1 MANEKYSPDFEEK
14 WYRFWEE
21 NGYFKPLLDE
31 KRKPYSIVIPPPNV
45 TGALHM
51 GHALNGTLQDIMVR
65 YKRMKGYD
73 VLWVPGT
80 DHAGIATQNM
90 VEKELA
96 KEGKRKEDI
105 GREEFVKLVWE
116 WKEKY
121 GNRIITQMKRLGL
134 SCDWSRLRFTMD
146 EKLSRAVKRVFV
158 TLYKEGLIY
167 KDKYIIN
174 WCPRCHTAL
183 SDLEVEYRE
192 EDGKLYYI
200 SYPLEDGTGE
210 LIVATTRPETMFG
223 DTAVAVHPEDE
234 RYRSMVG
241 KSVILPVKNKPI
253 PIIADEYV
261 DPSFGSGVVKITPA
275 HDPNDF
281 EVGRRHGLDIV
292 VAIDD
297 RGRMTEEALH
307 YKGMDRFECRMK
319 LVQELEYK
327 GFVRK
332 VISYKHSVGHCY
344 RCKTVIEPYVSDQWF
359 VRTKPLA
366 KVAIDAVKEG
376 KTRFIPSNWENTYFE
391 WMYNIRD
398 WCISRQLW
406 WGHRIPVYEC
416 QECGK
421 YTVSEEPPA
430 RCEHCGS
437 KKLKQEEDVLDTWFS
452 SALWP
457 FSTLGWPE
465 ETYELKRFYP
475 TSLLVTG
482 FDIIFFWVARMMM
495 MGLHFMGDV
504 PFKDVYIHA
513 LVRDQYGQKM
523 SKTKG
528 NVIDPMEVIEKYGAD
543 SVRFTLAILAAQGR
557 DIKLS
562 EDKIEGY
569 RRFMNKI
576 WNAYRYIKLN
586 TENTDYSEKPKKL
599 SFASLWIKS
608 RFARTVKAVE
618 NALGEYRYNEAAST
632 IYQFIWHEF
641 CDYYIEMSKVHMKDE
656 FSYSIKYTLLEIFE
670 GIMRLLHPFAPFIT
684 EELWQKLPNKRGDS
698 IVVSEYPVCCGDDIS
713 DEIESSMDVV
723 IDIIRSIRNLR
734 SENNI
739 PPAKKIRVYMD
750 IKDEKQQAIV
760 ASYKEYIYSLA
771 GVENLM
777 LSGCPAEECLVQST
791 IYGDIFLPVEGN
803 VDVEKEI
810 ERLGKLVKKYEKSIS
825 FLNSRITNQAFLKK
839 APKELV
845 EEKKRELKE
854 VTELYNKTKERIK
867 QLQKGLKK

>member
-1 MANEKYSPDFEEK
+1 MAEDKYSPDFEQK
-14 WYRFWEE
+14 WYEFWEE
-21 NGYFKPLLDE
+21 KGYFKPAMDDN
-31 KRKPYSIVIPPPNV
+31 KKPYSIVIPPPNV

-80 DHAGIATQNM
+80 DHAGIATQHM

-96 KEGKRKEDI
+96 KEGKRKEDL
-105 GREEFVKLVWE
+105 GREEFIKRVWE
-116 WKEKY
+116 WKKQY
-121 GNRIITQMKRLGL
+121 GNRIIDQMKRLGL

-146 EKLSRAVKRVFV
+146 EMLSKAVKRVFV
-158 TLYKEGLIY
+158 ELYKEGLIY

-183 SDLEVEYRE
+183 SDLEVEYQQE
-192 EDGKLYYI
+192 KGKLYYI
-200 SYPLEDGTGE
+200 AYPFEDGTGE
-210 LIVATTRPETMFG
+210 LVVATTRPETMFG

-234 RYRSMVG
+234 RYKESVG
-241 KSVILPVKNKPI
+241 KRVVLPIKNKAI
-253 PIIADEYV
+253 PVIADEYV
-261 DPSFGSGVVKITPA
+261 DSSFGTGVVKITPA

-292 VAIDD
+292 VALDD
-297 RGRMTEEALH
+297 NARMTKEALH
-307 YKGMDRFECRMK
+307 YEGMDRFECRMK
-319 LVQELEYK
+319 LVQELEAK
-327 GFVRK
+327 GFTRK
-332 VISYKHSVGHCY
+332 VKPYEHSVGHCY

-366 KVAIDAVKEG
+366 EPAIMAVKEG
-376 KTRFIPSNWENTYFE
+376 STKFIPSNWEKTYFE
-391 WMYNIRD
+391 WMYNIKD

-406 WGHRIPVYEC
+406 WGHRIPVYQCE
-416 QECGK
+416 ECGK
-421 YTVSEEPPA
+421 YTVSEEKPEK
-430 RCEHCGS
+430 CEHCGS
-437 KKLKQEEDVLDTWFS
+437 DRLKQEEDVLDTWFS

-457 FSTLGWPE
+457 FSTLGWPQRTE
-465 ETYELKRFYP
+465 DLKRFYP

-495 MGLHFMGDV
+495 MGLHFMKDV
-504 PFKDVYIHA
+504 PFRDVYIHA

-528 NVIDPMEVIEKYGAD
+528 NVIDPMDIIAKYGSD
-543 SVRFTLAILAAQGR
+543 SIRFTLAILAAQGR

-576 WNAYRYIKLN
+576 WNAYRYIYLN
-586 TENTDYSEKPKKL
+586 TKDGDFSEKPRKL
-599 SFASLWIKS
+599 SPASLWIKS

-618 NALGEYRYNEAAST
+618 EALKEYKYNEAASA

-641 CDYYIEMSKVHMKDE
+641 CDYYIEMSKVHMNDE
-656 FSYSIKYTLLEIFE
+656 FEYWIKYTLLEVFE
-670 GIMRLLHPFAPFIT
+670 ATMRLLHPFTPFIT
-684 EELWQKLPNKRGDS
+684 EELWQRLPNRKGDS
-698 IVVSEYPVCCGDDIS
+698 IMVAEYPVCCGNDIS
-713 DEIESSMDVV
+713 DEIESSMEVV

-739 PPAKKIRVYMD
+739 PPARKIRVFVD
-750 IKDEKQQAIV
+750 VKDEKQQAVI
-760 ASYKEYIYSLA
+760 ASYKSYIHALA
-771 GVENLM
+771 GVESLV
-777 LSGCPAEECLVQST
+777 LSGCPVEECLVQST
-791 IYGDIFLPVEGN
+791 IYGDIYLPVEGN
-803 VDVEKEI
+803 VDIEKEL
-810 ERLGKLVKKYEKSIS
+810 ERLNKLLKKYEKSLA
-825 FLNSRITNQAFLKK
+825 FLNSKMNNQAFLDK
-839 APKELV
+839 APKELI
-845 EEKKRELKE
+845 EEKKKELKE

-867 QLQKGLKK
+867 QLQKGKKK